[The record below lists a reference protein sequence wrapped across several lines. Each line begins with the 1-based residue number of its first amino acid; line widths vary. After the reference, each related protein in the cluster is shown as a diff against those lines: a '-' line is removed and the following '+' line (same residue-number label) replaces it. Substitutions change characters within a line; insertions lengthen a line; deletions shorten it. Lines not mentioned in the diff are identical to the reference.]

1 MKTEKNKK
9 NNFWLLLTLKKHCS
23 FAYLQY
29 SCPMNSAPGV
39 GPQKKKNSC
48 NAKHMDADVIQMVT

>member
-1 MKTEKNKK
+1 MKNEKKK
-9 NNFWLLLTLKKHCS
+9 KILVTIDTKKHCS
-23 FAYLQY
+23 FTYLQY

-39 GPQKKKNSC
+39 GPKKKKNSC

>member
-1 MKTEKNKK
+1 MKNEKKK
-9 NNFWLLLTLKKHCS
+9 KILVTIHTKKHCS

-39 GPQKKKNSC
+39 GPQKKKNSW